1 MKLKQTF
8 KYNFFESF
16 KPFLIAC
23 GLLAF
28 LQIMPLFF
36 MPWEKPGTVMSSGG
50 FDFSV
55 LIVALVMAISTVN
68 EGLPMMLQNGISRRT
83 LYVSKL
89 SWTVVFSVLYTVA
102 SMVISLIAMGL
113 FSILGYGD
121 SYIIETVFTQLYCPN
136 NPALS
141 FANLHI
147 YLSLFFVATLFV
159 VALGTFI
166 GLLSNRLGKYGKVA
180 IFAGIPCA
188 FFIVLPI
195 IDITFFNEELMYR
208 IFKFIADVFGVF
220 TGQYLN
226 GVGCFAVLF
235 VVFAVATYFVMRK
248 MPLKK

>member
-8 KYNFFESF
+8 KYNFYESF

-23 GLLAF
+23 GILTL

-36 MPWEKPGTVMSSGG
+36 MPWEKPGTEISSGG
-50 FDFSV
+50 FDFAI
-55 LIVALVMAISTVN
+55 LIIALVMAISTVN
-68 EGLPMMLQNGISRRT
+68 EGLPMMLQNGVSRRT

-89 SWTVVFSVLYTVA
+89 GWSIVFSVLYTIA
-102 SMVISLIAMGL
+102 FMVINLITMGL
-113 FSILGYGD
+113 FTLLGYGD
-121 SYIIETVFTQLYCPN
+121 SYIIETIFTQIYCPDN
-136 NPALS
+136 VALS

-147 YLSLFFVATLFV
+147 CLILFFAATLFT

-166 GLLSNRLGKYGKVA
+166 GLISNRLGKFGKVA
-180 IFAGIPCA
+180 IFAGIPCV

-195 IDITFFNEELMYR
+195 IDVTFFNEQLMYR

-220 TGQYLN
+220 TGQYMN